1 MLTPWG
7 RSDFTYA
14 GPQGVYS
21 VSTPGHGGVLV
32 GRVAQRDLSP
42 QARKIG
48 KPFGNFLAFE
58 EDCDW
63 AAVGYEHPE
72 WLLGA
77 YDPSMTSAYLRELA
91 EQTLRAWHPEYFT
104 GGK

>member
-1 MLTPWG
+1 M
-7 RSDFTYA
+7 SDFDYS
-14 GPQGVYS
+14 PFPGVHS

-32 GRVAQRDLSP
+32 GKAIARKHLSP
-42 QARKIG
+42 QAQKIG
-48 KPFGNFLAFE
+48 KAFGGFLAFE

-77 YDPSMTSAYLRELA
+77 YGPSMTTAHLREHA
-91 EQTLRAWHPEYFT
+91 EQTLRHWHPEYFT